1 MRRVFEEQ
9 VMNLQGKRVAV
20 TGAFGSLGVA
30 VVNALQ
36 AAGAEVAAIDRADA
50 PPASASLGKA
60 RLFGGVDLGAADAA
74 QATLSKA
81 AQALGGLDALVNIAG
96 AFRWEKLESG
106 SLDTWDLLYRINLRT
121 AVAASKAALPF
132 LFESRGGRI
141 INIGAMGAIKAGAGM
156 GAYAASKA
164 GIAKLTEALAEEL
177 KDRGITVNALLPST
191 IDTPPNRADM
201 PKADFER
208 WVKPSQLADVIV
220 FLLSDQASAITGA
233 LIPVAGRV

>member
-1 MRRVFEEQ
+1 
-9 VMNLQGKRVAV
+9 MNLEGKRVAV

-36 AAGAEVAAIDRADA
+36 AAGAAVAAIDRADA
-50 PPASASLGKA
+50 PSASASLGKA
-60 RLFGGVDLGAADAA
+60 HLFGGVDLGAADAA
-74 QATLSKA
+74 QTVLSKA

-208 WVKPSQLADVIV
+208 WVKASQLADVIV
-220 FLLSDQASAITGA
+220 FLLSDHASAITGA

>member
-1 MRRVFEEQ
+1 
-9 VMNLQGKRVAV
+9 MNLEGKRVAV

-30 VVNALQ
+30 VVNTLQ
-36 AAGAEVAAIDRADA
+36 TAGAHVAAIDRADA
-50 PPASASLGKA
+50 PPASASLGNA
-60 RLFGGVDLGAADAA
+60 HLFGGVDLGAADAA
-74 QATLSKA
+74 QATLAAA
-81 AQALGGLDALVNIAG
+81 AQALGGIDALVNIAG

-121 AVAASKAALPF
+121 AVAATKAALPF
-132 LFESRGGRI
+132 LIESRAGRI
-141 INIGAMGAIKAGAGM
+141 VNIGAMGATKAAAGM

-164 GIAKLTEALAEEL
+164 GVAKLTEALAEEL

-208 WVKPSQLADVIV
+208 WVKPTQLADVIV